1 MTRIDYCQYLL
12 SSQMNYTLTHFA
24 EHTEGM
30 SHDKINRYLR
40 DDKLTPRL
48 VWEHVKQDIVFD
60 SNGYLL
66 FDDTIIDK
74 RFSNKIESV
83 RRQYSGNA
91 HAVIKG
97 IGVVTCVYV
106 NPSID
111 RFWVIDYRLFDPDR
125 DGKSKLDHLSDML
138 SHAAYKKCL
147 PFNKVLV
154 DSWYATHKI
163 MLKIDK
169 MGKIYYCPL
178 KKNRLVN
185 DSGVPVPT
193 TSYQRIDQLCWR
205 QAELEQGKVVCINK
219 FPKGYQVKLF
229 QIPMSTHRTEH
240 IATNAMDQNSADDVR
255 EECAVRWKV
264 EEFHREAKQLTG
276 IEKCQCRSGRIQR
289 NHITCA
295 MLVWICMKRA
305 AATAGK
311 TIYRIKHD
319 LLKNYLLQE
328 LRSPSLAFA

>member
-48 VWEHVKQDIVFD
+48 VWEHVKQDIVYD
-60 SNGYLL
+60 SNGYWL

-74 RFSNKIESV
+74 QFSNKIESV

-147 PFNKVLV
+147 PFN
-154 DSWYATHKI
+154 I
-163 MLKIDK
+163 
-169 MGKIYYCPL
+169 
-178 KKNRLVN
+178 
-185 DSGVPVPT
+185 
-193 TSYQRIDQLCWR
+193 
-205 QAELEQGKVVCINK
+205 
-219 FPKGYQVKLF
+219 KG
-229 QIPMSTHRTEH
+229 T
-240 IATNAMDQNSADDVR
+240 
-255 EECAVRWKV
+255 
-264 EEFHREAKQLTG
+264 
-276 IEKCQCRSGRIQR
+276 
-289 NHITCA
+289 
-295 MLVWICMKRA
+295 
-305 AATAGK
+305 
-311 TIYRIKHD
+311 
-319 LLKNYLLQE
+319 
-328 LRSPSLAFA
+328 

>member
-1 MTRIDYCQYLL
+1 
-12 SSQMNYTLTHFA
+12 MNDTLTHFA

-60 SNGYLL
+60 SNGYWL
-66 FDDTIIDK
+66 FDDTIVDK

-83 RRQYSGNA
+83 RRQYSGND

-125 DGKSKLDHLSDML
+125 DGKSKLDLLSDRL

-154 DSWYATHKI
+154 DSWYATYKI

-178 KKNRLVN
+178 KE
-185 DSGVPVPT
+185 P
-193 TSYQRIDQLCWR
+193 
-205 QAELEQGKVVCINK
+205 
-219 FPKGYQVKLF
+219 
-229 QIPMSTHRTEH
+229 
-240 IATNAMDQNSADDVR
+240 
-255 EECAVRWKV
+255 
-264 EEFHREAKQLTG
+264 
-276 IEKCQCRSGRIQR
+276 
-289 NHITCA
+289 
-295 MLVWICMKRA
+295 
-305 AATAGK
+305 
-311 TIYRIKHD
+311 
-319 LLKNYLLQE
+319 LKNL
-328 LRSPSLAFA
+328 